1 MIALLDPSAPMARY
15 ATVATPPGP
24 FTVVVGEADGRD
36 VVLASGWTAELGEL
50 WPVVHRT
57 LRPSGAERAEGL
69 PVLDAVEAFFAGE
82 VTAIDDV
89 AVSQRSGPF
98 LTEAWEVLRTVPAG
112 QPDTYAAFAAR
123 CGRPAAIRA
132 AANACARNAA
142 ALFVPCH
149 RVLGSDGGL
158 GGFRWGTPVK
168 RWLLDHEAAHAT
180 VAA

>member
-1 MIALLDPSAPMARY
+1 MTTLARH
-15 ATVATPPGP
+15 ATVSTPPGP
-24 FTVVVGEADGRD
+24 FTVVVDPDD
-36 VVLASGWTAELGEL
+36 VVLASGWTDDIGEL
-50 WPVVHRT
+50 LRVVHPS
-57 LRPSGAERAEGL
+57 LRPTGSERVGRVAA
-69 PVLDAVEAFFAGE
+69 LDAAEAFFAGD
-82 VTAIDDV
+82 VAAIDEV
-89 AVSQRSGPF
+89 AVAQRSGPF
-98 LTEAWEVLRTVPAG
+98 LQEAWEVLRSVPAG

-168 RWLLDHEAAHAT
+168 RWLLDHEAAHAG
-180 VAA
+180 VAV

>member
-1 MIALLDPSAPMARY
+1 MTPTARH

-24 FTVVVGEADGRD
+24 FTVVVTRGPDGGD
-36 VVLASGWTAELGEL
+36 VVLAGGWTDDASVLL
-50 WPVVHRT
+50 PVIHRS
-57 LRPSGAERAEGL
+57 LRPTWVERAENL
-69 PVLDAVEAFFAGE
+69 PVLDAVEAFFAGD
-82 VTAIDDV
+82 VAAIDDV
-89 AVSQRSGPF
+89 VVRQRSGPF
-98 LTEAWEVLRTVPAG
+98 LEDAWEVLRTVPAG

-123 CGRPAAIRA
+123 CGRPAAVRA

-168 RWLLDHEAAHAT
+168 RWLLDHEAAHAP
-180 VAA
+180 VPV